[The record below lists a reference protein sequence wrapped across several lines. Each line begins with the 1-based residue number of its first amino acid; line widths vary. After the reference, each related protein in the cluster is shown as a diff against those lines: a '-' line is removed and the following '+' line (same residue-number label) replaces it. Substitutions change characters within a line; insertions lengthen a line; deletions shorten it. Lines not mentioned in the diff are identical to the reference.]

1 MLKTIALAGL
11 IAAAVLAP
19 PLLPAQTDASASRAS
34 GHAGHDVVAL
44 AATYANAIVERDVAT
59 LDRLLADDFVDVSP
73 DGTVSSRAG
82 FIAEYRHPPAT
93 APVFESAVFDADDAR
108 VRAYGDT
115 VVVTGRSTW
124 RGNAGG
130 QAFTGVLVSTM
141 VVVHRGGQWRIA
153 ASHSSAVPPAQGASS
168 ASESE

>member
-19 PLLPAQTDASASRAS
+19 HLLPAQTSASASREAA
-34 GHAGHDVVAL
+34 HAGHDVIAL
-44 AATYANAIVERDVAT
+44 AGTYANAIVERDVAT

-73 DGTVSSRAG
+73 DGTVSSRAA
-82 FIAEYRHPPAT
+82 FIAEYAHPPAT
-93 APVFESAVFDADDAR
+93 APVFESAVFDAGDAQ

-124 RGNAGG
+124 RGIAGG
-130 QAFTGVLVSTM
+130 RAFTGELVSTM
-141 VVVHRGGQWRIA
+141 VAVHRDGQWRIA
-153 ASHSSAVPPAQGASS
+153 ASHSSAVPPAQGAS
-168 ASESE
+168 ASSK